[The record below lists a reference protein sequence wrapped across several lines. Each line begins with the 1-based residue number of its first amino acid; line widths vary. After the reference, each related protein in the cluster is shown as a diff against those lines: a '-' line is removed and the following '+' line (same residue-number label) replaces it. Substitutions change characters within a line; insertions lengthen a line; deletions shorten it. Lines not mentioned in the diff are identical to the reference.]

1 MSEVQKWSKQL
12 WKSWPWNTVRV
23 NFADNAVFIFGW
35 SDSMKY
41 AFWDFLLYQVTGAQ
55 VLDTNRAVF
64 SWKCYF
70 LQINTKVCS
79 KVPIFYF
86 DRPKRSPDNCYV
98 TCLLQENTCLVWVPI
113 ATIQI
118 LTGLYYWCYQGNSK
132 SPITCSIAQSCGR
145 FSLWY
150 HFPLNKNL
158 W

>member
-1 MSEVQKWSKQL
+1 MYQNRSDRYL
-12 WKSWPWNTVRV
+12 M
-23 NFADNAVFIFGW
+23 VFCINHTANV
-35 SDSMKY
+35 SY
-41 AFWDFLLYQVTGAQ
+41 DFIQI
-55 VLDTNRAVF
+55 VL
-64 SWKCYF
+64 SWKISNENVF
-70 LQINTKVCS
+70 LVTSIKMRMPLANRFPSGLLTGLISSIFINKHHS
-79 KVPIFYF
+79 
-86 DRPKRSPDNCYV
+86 DNCYV